1 MAEKKQKKEDRS
13 AAGYYDL
20 KTDAVDRLV
29 DAKNAPEVSD
39 AEIRKYTNKNQFRL
53 PAWLKIV
60 LVKFWF
66 AGAVCYFFLWGLGI
80 YLHGIDLLVVLAIGL
95 GVLTDLLVNR
105 ILRSFET
112 EPGSN
117 NKWMMVTV
125 RKFWSLLLNVIYAGV
140 LLYCVFQ
147 TYYAVN
153 MMIGVDPDV
162 SGSQEEAML
171 GVEPILFGLL
181 YLGFDMLLITVKKT
195 FISIFRD
202 AGAKVS
208 AGGKNTKERQ

>member
-66 AGAVCYFFLWGLGI
+66 AGAVCYFFLWGL
-80 YLHGIDLLVVLAIGL
+80 
-95 GVLTDLLVNR
+95 
-105 ILRSFET
+105 
-112 EPGSN
+112 
-117 NKWMMVTV
+117 
-125 RKFWSLLLNVIYAGV
+125 
-140 LLYCVFQ
+140 
-147 TYYAVN
+147 
-153 MMIGVDPDV
+153 
-162 SGSQEEAML
+162 
-171 GVEPILFGLL
+171 
-181 YLGFDMLLITVKKT
+181 
-195 FISIFRD
+195 
-202 AGAKVS
+202 
-208 AGGKNTKERQ
+208 